1 MLCRSLLRLAS
12 LLLALVF
19 LQAPAI
25 TSAQTSSLKIS
36 SPAQIQA
43 DFGTVPCEDKE
54 RLSAVRSLFERAG
67 VPASEIRIDRYKSV
81 ENLVVIKKGESP
93 EKIVIGAHYDKVA
106 KGCGAIDN
114 WTGVVALS
122 HLYRT
127 LKDVPLKKTLV
138 FIAFGKEE
146 IGLIGSR
153 AMTRALSKEQAAG
166 YCAMINIDSLGLTS
180 PQVADNM
187 SSRKLAE
194 FVGEL
199 ANEMKIPFAHAI
211 VKRGDSDSSSFVA
224 KQIPAVTIHGMNSDW
239 RKVLHTED
247 DQASKV
253 NPTSVYL
260 GYKLALQMVVRL
272 DQSLCTAY
280 R

>member
-1 MLCRSLLRLAS
+1 MLYRSLLRLAS

-36 SPAQIQA
+36 SPEQIQA
-43 DFGTVPCEDKE
+43 DFAKVPCEDKE
-54 RLSAVRSLFERAG
+54 RLTAVQSLFERAG

-81 ENLVVIKKGESP
+81 ENLAVIKKGESP
-93 EKIVIGAHYDKVA
+93 EKIVLGAHYDKVA

-211 VKRGDSDSSSFVA
+211 VKRGDSDSSAFVA

-239 RKVLHTED
+239 RSVLHTEH
-247 DQASKV
+247 DQASRV
-253 NPTSVYL
+253 HPTSVYL
-260 GYKLALQMVVRL
+260 GYKLALELIVRL